1 MSLNGEVKTRR
12 GAPRLVRTAVEAG
25 SEAEVFALLAK
36 RLAVAIDDKK
46 TLTRD
51 LPPLTSRFVEVYDRY
66 QRARASED
74 AGQDK
79 QEASSP
85 GLSVVAGFDA
95 KAI

>member
-1 MSLNGEVKTRR
+1 MSLNGEASPRR
-12 GAPRLVRTAVEAG
+12 GVPRLVRTAVEAG

-66 QRARASED
+66 QRARASENASQD
-74 AGQDK
+74 AAD
-79 QEASSP
+79 ESSA
-85 GLSVVAGFDA
+85 GLTVVAGFDA